1 MTPNSLGPWYGV
13 ASYHSAYGTHKMT
26 IPTNDWAAGG
36 VNGFGTYVPHSGAV
50 LLEADDMWTDL
61 LSDIAAFNLATSVFD
76 SVTIYSK
83 PTQADPSVPVMV
95 IPLAIA
101 GTSTDTTQAKAA
113 MSTWNF
119 RTTAVG
125 RFKLVLLDSPVAA
138 GFVKTY
144 PGGWSAG
151 DNAILGALSDL
162 LKGWC
167 GRDGAPIA
175 SGVSKTYKMSDALRK
190 QYGMA

>member
-13 ASYHSAYGTHKMT
+13 AAYHSAYGSHKMT
-26 IPTNDWAAGG
+26 IPTNDWTPGG
-36 VNGFGTYVPHSGAV
+36 DNGYGQYSPHVGGTPIDAM
-50 LLEADDMWTDL
+50 DMWEDL
-61 LSDIAAFNLATSVFD
+61 LTDIAEFNLATSVFD

-83 PTQADPSVPVMV
+83 PTQADPSVPVAV
-95 IPLAIA
+95 IPFAIA
-101 GTSTDTTQAKAA
+101 GTSVVTTQAKAA

-119 RTTAVG
+119 RTTAFG
-125 RFKLVLLDSPVAA
+125 RFKLVLLDSPVAS

-144 PGGWSAG
+144 PADWGAE
-151 DNAILGALSDL
+151 DLAILGALSDTA
-162 LKGWC
+162 KGWC
-167 GRDGAPIA
+167 GRDGAAIQ